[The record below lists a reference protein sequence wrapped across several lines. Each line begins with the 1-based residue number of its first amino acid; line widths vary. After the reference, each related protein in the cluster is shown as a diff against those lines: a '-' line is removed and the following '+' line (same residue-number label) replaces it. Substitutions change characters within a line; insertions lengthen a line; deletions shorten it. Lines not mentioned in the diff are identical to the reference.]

1 MRTVQTAVIDTW
13 KVVLLVALGCMAA
26 CQSANTAPEGGSPGE
41 PSAAER
47 VPVADA
53 PRGDRA
59 SKDERGPSIADLVA
73 GLETRSSYDSA
84 AALYPR
90 TSSQIVLPRKPSL
103 STRLNQTT
111 VSNFVVEQE
120 ESLRAVIDQ
129 IRAMTGLPLV
139 VTPKAQEAVVDAGI
153 LYDFNLENPMRV
165 RSLFDLIVELS
176 EEEIGWTL
184 RHGVVLFTDRTDARD
199 ALVSRMHDIRA
210 AIRPRTDF
218 RAPRVGH
225 LGLGAEAGDDDE
237 ETWGSAVV
245 AAPRLDPDRLV
256 ETIRST
262 IAPETWDEDGVSI
275 EVTDSGLLL
284 VRHTPGVQLRIAQF
298 VAKLGV

>member
-1 MRTVQTAVIDTW
+1 MSAKKILTRLGSRFLPW
-13 KVVLLVALGCMAA
+13 LALGSVLG
-26 CQSANTAPEGGSPGE
+26 CQSFAPTATPESSPEE
-41 PSAAER
+41 PE
-47 VPVADA
+47 PVS
-53 PRGDRA
+53 RELRA
-59 SKDERGPSIADLVA
+59 HPASSYERGPSIADLVA
-73 GLETRSSYDSA
+73 GLEDDTPSGSASSVYPRSSSRVD
-84 AALYPR
+84 
-90 TSSQIVLPRKPSL
+90 LPRQPSL
-103 STRLNQTT
+103 STRLSKTT
-111 VSNFVVEQE
+111 VSSFFVEDE
-120 ESLRAVIDQ
+120 ESLRAVIAQ
-129 IRAMTGLPLV
+129 ARAMTGLPLV
-139 VTPKAQEAVVDAGI
+139 VTPKAEQAIADAGI
-153 LYDFNLENPMRV
+153 LYDFDLENPLRV

-176 EEEIGWTL
+176 EKEIGWTV
-184 RHGVVLFTDRTDARD
+184 RHGVVLFTDRADARD
-199 ALVSRMHDIRA
+199 SLVSRMHDIRA

-237 ETWGSAVV
+237 ETWGGAVV

-298 VAKLGV
+298 VARLGV